1 MTQTTKHYTDY
12 ASVLHNLFPERIQ
25 KILVNAGFT
34 CPNRDGSK
42 GTGGCTYCN
51 NQSFSPE
58 YCQSNKTVTQQ
69 VKEGI
74 EFFRHKYTT
83 QQYLVYFQAYTNT
96 YATIEKLQA
105 IYEEGLAVDGVV
117 GIVVGTRPDCV
128 TDELLDYLATLAKT
142 KYVMVEYGI
151 ESVYDTTLA
160 FINRGH
166 NFTETEEAIRRTAER
181 GISVGA
187 HMILGLPHENREMIL
202 ASAELLNKLP
212 INALKLHQL
221 QLIKGTLMAEQYK
234 AHPYWFHFFELED
247 YIELL
252 VDFLERLNPTIAIE
266 RFISQS
272 PKELVIMPQWGL
284 KNFEFTDKLEKRLR
298 ERDTCQ
304 GRLVSPQ
311 LPQVE
316 GE

>member
-1 MTQTTKHYTDY
+1 MTKIKRYTDY
-12 ASVLHNLFPERIQ
+12 ASVLHNHYSERIQ

-34 CPNRDGSK
+34 CPNRDGTK

-58 YCQSNKTVTQQ
+58 YCQPNKTITQQ

-74 EFFRHKYTT
+74 DFFRHKYTS

-96 YATIEKLQA
+96 YGTFEKLKE
-105 IYEEGLAVDGVV
+105 IYEEGLAVEGVV
-117 GIVVGTRPDCV
+117 GVVIGTRPDCV
-128 TDELLDYLATLAKT
+128 TNELLDYLSHLAKT

-151 ESVYDTTLA
+151 ESVYESTLA

-166 NFTETEEAIRRTAER
+166 SFFEAEKAIRQTADR

-187 HMILGLPHENREMIL
+187 HMILGLPHESREMIL
-202 ASAELLNKLP
+202 TSVEKLNKLP

-234 AHPYWFHFFELED
+234 TNPDWFQFFELED

-284 KNFEFTDKLEKRLR
+284 KNFEFADKLEKRMR
-298 ERDTCQ
+298 ERDTWQ
-304 GRLVSPQ
+304 GKLFS
-311 LPQVE
+311 
-316 GE
+316 